1 MTGKIENCLL
11 NDTDDILS
19 LYQSV
24 RELQTSKGMVVWPVF
39 EKRFIEKEIK
49 ELRQWKLV
57 IEDTIAC
64 NWAITFSDKEIG
76 RERQKRFY
84 VCSSHSH

>member
-1 MTGKIENCLL
+1 MIPIISYHFIN
-11 NDTDDILS
+11 
-19 LYQSV
+19 
-24 RELQTSKGMVVWPVF
+24 LQGIANQQRNVVWPVF

-64 NWAITFSDKEIG
+64 NWAITFSDKEIW
-76 RERQKRFY
+76 EIKDKTICLY
-84 VCSSHSH
+84 SIE